1 MEDLLIIHSYILA
14 YILATSRHLADKV
27 YRPLLVSNP
36 GRQTATIDGLE
47 NKLANSISENN
58 GLKLH
63 LKQCITNE
71 KEQALQKIEALE
83 LACHKKDMELKNAN
97 STLEKLQAKV

>member
-36 GRQTATIDGLE
+36 ERQTATIVGLTIPGT
-47 NKLANSISENN
+47 LVP
-58 GLKLH
+58 
-63 LKQCITNE
+63 TD
-71 KEQALQKIEALE
+71 
-83 LACHKKDMELKNAN
+83 HKYINL
-97 STLEKLQAKV
+97 

>member
-36 GRQTATIDGLE
+36 GRQTATIDGLTIPGA
-47 NKLANSISENN
+47 LVHTATLDTSTRYIYLLSSS
-58 GLKLH
+58 H
-63 LKQCITNE
+63 L
-71 KEQALQKIEALE
+71 
-83 LACHKKDMELKNAN
+83 
-97 STLEKLQAKV
+97 

>member
-36 GRQTATIDGLE
+36 GRQTATIDGLTIPGALVHTATWYVWMYE
-47 NKLANSISENN
+47 W
-58 GLKLH
+58 LKVL
-63 LKQCITNE
+63 I
-71 KEQALQKIEALE
+71 
-83 LACHKKDMELKNAN
+83 
-97 STLEKLQAKV
+97 VR